1 MAKGKKQK
9 TEALSEDKDEECT
22 TEKSA
27 SEIFKLGMNFENTI
41 EFIESKVLDAFF
53 GHISRQGEWDLAKQ
67 YISNVQ
73 EWCQMLVT
81 TANFDLNFLQ
91 KSLQEKIV
99 KNCKNLEV
107 GIQNL
112 LELISLKDFDKANEG
127 LEKILKSI
135 RELYQLRE

>member
-9 TEALSEDKDEECT
+9 AEASSEDKDEKCT